1 MIRIKIPHIRHKRLK
16 GCLAACVLLHSLAS
30 AVCLLQWGQRT
41 RDLSLRGHCRF
52 HPGEMKHYNGM
63 RSISATATIA
73 LLVGPCQQH
82 PFIIRHRYSSSA
94 IDVDVPRCL
103 SSKSHRL
110 HLNDTGHLLND
121 SDLHYNIS
129 SRMSCSQVI
138 RFHKYIVTPQVF
150 YKTTSSYG
158 IVNMRP
164 LIRE

>member
-1 MIRIKIPHIRHKRLK
+1 
-16 GCLAACVLLHSLAS
+16 
-30 AVCLLQWGQRT
+30 
-41 RDLSLRGHCRF
+41 
-52 HPGEMKHYNGM
+52 MKHYNGM

-73 LLVGPCQQH
+73 LLVGSCQQH

-94 IDVDVPRCL
+94 IDVPRCL

-110 HLNDTGHLLND
+110 NLNDTGHLLND
-121 SDLHYNIS
+121 SDHHSNQVVR
-129 SRMSCSQVI
+129 RMSSSQVI